1 MNKWVACL
9 FVTAQPHTGVTAA
22 MIGTQAM
29 LVQQGGVRDSCCKTS
44 WPSVDQPRVYNQSFS
59 SLNVRTTDAQAAA
72 LVESSFVARDAS
84 RPVGAAART
93 SLAFC
98 VIGQARGFN
107 PVRPLGKVL
116 SRGGVVDVF
125 AVIELDCMPHT
136 CAKNALARTKRWAQ
150 SQRVR
155 NAIITVNNTPISAVG
170 ATTSGSREPAGTRSR
185 HPCPVAQRGNA

>member
-1 MNKWVACL
+1 MLQNEL
-9 FVTAQPHTGVTAA
+9 AQRGPAA
-22 MIGTQAM
+22 G
-29 LVQQGGVRDSCCKTS
+29 L
-44 WPSVDQPRVYNQSFS
+44 YNQSFS